1 MKTYTLRPLRFT
13 PTTTKKA
20 TERVQMTSR
29 ILLMTN
35 SYRRWRLWWL
45 LVWVGTSIL
54 VCINMQ
60 THTIVRAHTCVLYI
74 YIYHELLKKTNH
86 TTIIVNHD
94 TDDGD
99 GDDGQQRR
107 QSHSREH
114 VSLTALGLHSFGLGM
129 ILSRRGTPWP
139 MHELPTRTGPTRKI
153 WSRLEGTRFNLL
165 ETLSRE
171 KLYKCRR
178 SLFHIGISAPGAPS
192 QLKPLRDLPKTLS

>member
-1 MKTYTLRPLRFT
+1 M
-13 PTTTKKA
+13 
-20 TERVQMTSR
+20 
-29 ILLMTN
+29 
-35 SYRRWRLWWL
+35 
-45 LVWVGTSIL
+45 
-54 VCINMQ
+54 
-60 THTIVRAHTCVLYI
+60 RAHTCVLYI

-99 GDDGQQRR
+99 GDDCQQRR

-192 QLKPLRDLPKTLS
+192 HVTVEAAPRPSKDSQLKTEDRRRRVISCSGVLVCPCDCGGTCPHVRLAV

>member
-1 MKTYTLRPLRFT
+1 MSEDIYVKTLEIHTDDHKEGNREGANDVSDFVDDEQL
-13 PTTTKKA
+13 
-20 TERVQMTSR
+20 
-29 ILLMTN
+29 
-35 SYRRWRLWWL
+35 
-45 LVWVGTSIL
+45 
-54 VCINMQ
+54 Q
-60 THTIVRAHTCVLYI
+60 TMAIMVVTCVGRYKYISVHNYADAHNCARTHMCYI

-153 WSRLEGTRFNLL
+153 WSRLEGTRFNLW
-165 ETLSRE
+165 
-171 KLYKCRR
+171 KLYPGK
-178 SLFHIGISAPGAPS
+178 SFISVEEVS
-192 QLKPLRDLPKTLS
+192 STLAYLLLVPRHS